1 MADKIKFLMG
11 TISDITDT
19 ASAHY
24 PPVIGGRVYFSI
36 DSLTSTATATQGRIY
51 FDVPTNDGRAKRIL
65 MNDRVS
71 FATNAST
78 ASYADLAN
86 KATNDSTGQVINQT
100 YIKGISVSGTTLTW
114 TYGNNNTSTAKL
126 QDVDNKLK
134 VTSTSTIGTKVYLA
148 GFNSTALADNG
159 GTQTSTGIV
168 SKDIYIDTDGR
179 LNATVTNAST
189 ASVANKAI
197 YDANNRA
204 ITSTY
209 VTNLSIDGH
218 TLTWTYGDNANKTAT
233 LPDNDYRLKVTSTS
247 SVGSKIFLVGN
258 ATTALS
264 TAGQTNTGTGVV
276 HKDIYIDTNGQLHAT
291 VTNAVSASTATR
303 AIKDSKN
310 QDITGYI
317 YNVRTS
323 TATVPTLIFANGN
336 GDEPNNWQFK
346 YTPIGDDGKIDIKYI
361 PNTAIERFIK
371 AYASTAAMLNDLG
384 GTNPS
389 VAAEPGDL
397 VKAGNSMY
405 VITSTALGNI
415 SSYEEFAVGTAG
427 SVAWGNVT
435 GKPPVLTTAS
445 SASLVTSTATA
456 TLKID
461 WIAYDNSQR
470 NQSFVIP
477 AAATNVAGLVTT
489 GAQTFAGN
497 KTFNGLTSLSTANIS
512 KQLNYSGIGQS
523 GNSVYYLWL
532 ASTASK
538 GIPLYSTA
546 LTYTASSNTLNVTAN
561 RAIYDGSTTT
571 TPIVERYMLYDI
583 TAFSTATNVWTI
595 KNGANGEHS
604 FQIQNYY
611 PSSATWAANSTSVTL
626 TIRNRSQHS
635 SALVSSA
642 VSATIPLA
650 TTTAAGI
657 VSAATQTFGGDKI
670 FNGKITAGNK
680 IAINSSADSTWSG
693 DNNASLYTQGGISVH
708 EQLSAKQVRID
719 DSSGSGG
726 KAVTLKFDASKEVLS
741 FVFS

>member
-19 ASAHY
+19 SSAHY

-78 ASYADLAN
+78 ASYASTAN
-86 KATNDSTGQVINQT
+86 IAVNDVNGSKIVEKYIRSITIANNKLTYEKGNGTQVDVNLPTDTNDKVKITSTSTAGAKI
-100 YIKGISVSGTTLTW
+100 YLLG
-114 TYGNNNTSTAKL
+114 NTSTAL
-126 QDVDNKLK
+126 GSTTSSSIIDYTTTYNK
-134 VTSTSTIGTKVYLA
+134 
-148 GFNSTALADNG
+148 
-159 GTQTSTGIV
+159 
-168 SKDIYIDTDGR
+168 IYIDTDGK
-179 LNATVTNAST
+179 LHGTITNAST
-189 ASVANKAI
+189 ASYASTARVDIGGNQI
-197 YDANNRA
+197 D
-204 ITSTY
+204 STY
-209 VTNLSIDGH
+209 IKTITLESGNKLRYTKGNGSFTDVSLIDE
-218 TLTWTYGDNANKTAT
+218 K
-233 LPDNDYRLKVTSTS
+233 LKVT
-247 SVGSKIFLVGN
+247 
-258 ATTALS
+258 AT
-264 TAGQTNTGTGVV
+264 NV
-276 HKDIYIDTNGQLHAT
+276 
-291 VTNAVSASTATR
+291 STATK
-303 AIKDSKN
+303 AYLVGFTATTLN
-310 QDITGYI
+310 TAG
-317 YNVRTS
+317 NTVTS
-323 TATVPTLIFANGN
+323 TGVTFPNIYIGSNGVIN
-336 GDEPNNWQFK
+336 GTITN
-346 YTPIGDDGKIDIKYI
+346 
-361 PNTAIERFIK
+361 ASS
-371 AYASTAAMLNDLG
+371 ASYASTAARDSSGKQIN
-384 GTNPS
+384 TN
-389 VAAEPGDL
+389 
-397 VKAGNSMY
+397 Y
-405 VITSTALGNI
+405 ITSVFQTLDANGIPFLKYKKGDNTETDIGSYAPLTNGVIDLKYIPKTAIERIETVDTTADMYALTTAKIQIGDIVHVTGTGKMYYVVDETKLNQAAG
-415 SSYEEFAVGTAG
+415 YREFQVGVAG

-445 SASLVTSTATA
+445 SASLSTSTSTT
-456 TLKID
+456 TLNIN
-461 WIAYDNSQR
+461 WIAYDNSR
-470 NQSFVIP
+470 RDQSLVIP

-512 KQLNYSGIGQS
+512 KQLNYSGIEQS

-546 LTYTASSNTLNVTAN
+546 LAYTASSNTLNVTAN

-650 TTTAAGI
+650 TATAAGI
-657 VSAATQTFGGDKI
+657 VSATTQTFGGDKT

-680 IAINSSADSTWSG
+680 IAVNSSADSTWSG
-693 DNNASLYTQGGISVH
+693 DNNASFYTQGGISVH

>member
-19 ASAHY
+19 SSVHY

-78 ASYADLAN
+78 ASYADIAN
-86 KATNDSTGQVINQT
+86 KATNDSAGQVINQT
-100 YIKGISVSGTTLTW
+100 YIKGISISGTTLTW
-114 TYGNNNTSTAKL
+114 TYGNNNTSTARL
-126 QDVDNKLK
+126 QDVDNKLQ
-134 VTSTSTIGTKVYLA
+134 VTSTSTVGTKIYLA
-148 GFNSTALADNG
+148 GFNSTALASNG

-168 SKDIYIDTDGR
+168 YKDIYIDTDGR

-209 VTNLSIDGH
+209 VTNLSISGH
-218 TLTWTYGDNANKTAT
+218 TLTWTYGDNNTSTAT
-233 LPDNDYRLKVTSTS
+233 IPDNDYRLKVTSTS
-247 SVGSKIFLVGN
+247 SVGSKIFLIGN
-258 ATTALS
+258 ATAALS
-264 TAGQTNTGTGVV
+264 TAGQTNTGTGVI

-310 QDITGYI
+310 QDIIGYI
-317 YNVRTS
+317 HNVRAAS
-323 TATVPTLIFANGN
+323 TATVPTLVFANGN
-336 GDEPNNWQFK
+336 GDEPTSWQFP
-346 YTPIGDDGKIDIKYI
+346 YTPLGNDGKIDIKYI
-361 PNTAIERFIK
+361 PQTAIERVHTVDSMT
-371 AYASTAAMLNDLG
+371 AMYALTTATVQEGDVIHNVGNNRMYFVTDDTKLNQAG
-384 GTNPS
+384 GYT
-389 VAAEPGDL
+389 
-397 VKAGNSMY
+397 
-405 VITSTALGNI
+405 
-415 SSYEEFAVGTAG
+415 EFQVGVAG

-445 SASLVTSTATA
+445 SASLSTSTSTA

-497 KTFNGLTSLSTANIS
+497 KTFSTATIS
-512 KQLNYSGIGQS
+512 DQLNYSGIGTAS
-523 GNSVYYLWL
+523 GNNNYYLWMSST
-532 ASTASK
+532 ASASK
-538 GIPLYSTA
+538 GIPLYASA
-546 LTYTASSNTLNVTAN
+546 LVYNAQNQTLDVTAK
-561 RAIYDGSTTT
+561 RATYDAITTT
-571 TPIVERYMLYDI
+571 ATIAQRYVEYDRTSFDSSTNKISLY
-583 TAFSTATNVWTI
+583 
-595 KNGANGEHS
+595 NGGGNYKD
-604 FQIQNYY
+604 FNINNYY
-611 PSSATWAANSTSVTL
+611 PSSATWAANANSVTL
-626 TIRNRSQHS
+626 TIRNRSHTS

-650 TTTAAGI
+650 TGSAAGI
-657 VSAATQTFGGDKI
+657 VSAAAQTFGGDKT
-670 FNGKITAGNK
+670 FNGKIIAGNK
-680 IAINSSADSTWSG
+680 IAVNNSADSTWSG
-693 DNNASLYTQGGISVH
+693 DNNASFFTQGGISVSH
-708 EQLSAKQVRID
+708 QLSAKQIRID
-719 DSSGSGG
+719 ESSNS
-726 KAVTLKFDASKEVLS
+726 KAVTLKFDANKEVLS